1 MHWVC
6 FWLKWVIYS
15 SLRRAGAL
23 IITIFTIFFII
34 LTARPCRF
42 FPFLIVS
49 IFSRAVPYISLLD
62 IALGGDNIME
72 VAACSKTDRKS
83 VV

>member
-1 MHWVC
+1 MRLLLL
-6 FWLKWVIYS
+6 FL
-15 SLRRAGAL
+15 L
-23 IITIFTIFFII
+23 FFFII

-72 VAACSKTDRKS
+72 VAACSKTLRVGYLKYQS
-83 VV
+83 Y